1 VQHRAE
7 TGIGEQDVGPPP
19 ARSIGGSTVLLVPGS
34 TCWRA
39 ARAERASVIV
49 DVEAYYA
56 AARDAMSRATRSIH
70 ILGWA
75 FDPDTPFTPA
85 RKRTGKPEQ
94 WGPFLRDVAHAHPD
108 VDVRLLIWKSSLPIA
123 ATQNFFP
130 HWARVCFQ
138 NSPVNF
144 RLDAS
149 IPFGACHHQKVIVID
164 DRIAFAGGCDVGPD
178 RWDTSLHT
186 DSDARRR
193 RKTGLYFDNRHE
205 TMAVVDG
212 EAAEALGQ
220 LFRNRWE
227 RSSQEIL
234 LAPSEPATGPDPWP
248 TDVAPMFKDAEIGL
262 SRSEPGWRHHS
273 DVRETEKL
281 HLASVAA
288 AKKLIYMENQYFTS
302 LVMAE
307 ALANRLEEPDGP
319 EVVLVSTQHSPSWFD
334 QMTMDQTRQL
344 FIKRLRDADKHG
356 RFSVFSPV
364 TAKGKIIIVHS
375 KLTIIDNELLRIGS
389 ANLNNRSTGFD
400 TECDLSIEAAEGE
413 AGDAARE
420 TIARFRAEL
429 VGHWMGKEG
438 REVEAAL
445 NGGLTLGQAIT
456 ALDDPA
462 KRRLKPIPQKPVTG
476 FPAFVAYSHL
486 GDPAGPGDSWRP
498 WRRRPEIR
506 AQLEELKHELE
517 AAGLKSAA
525 EDLSPETV

>member
-1 VQHRAE
+1 M
-7 TGIGEQDVGPPP
+7 
-19 ARSIGGSTVLLVPGS
+19 
-34 TCWRA
+34 
-39 ARAERASVIV
+39 
-49 DVEAYYA
+49 DVEDYYA

-75 FDPDTPFTPA
+75 FDPDTPFTPG
-85 RKRTGKPEQ
+85 KRGKRMSEKENAERGSPGQ
-94 WGPFLRDVAHAHPD
+94 WGPFLRDFARAHPQ

-130 HWARVCFQ
+130 HWAQVCFRH
-138 NSPVNF
+138 SPVNF

-149 IPFGACHHQKVIVID
+149 IPIGACHHQKVIVVD

-178 RWDTSLHT
+178 RWDTLSHT
-186 DSDARRR
+186 DRDPRR
-193 RKTGLYFDNRHE
+193 RKKTRLYFDNRHE

-212 EAAEALGQ
+212 EAAQALGQ

-234 LAPSEPATGPDPWP
+234 LAPSEPAAGPDPWP
-248 TDVAPMFKDAEIGL
+248 TSVGPMFKAAAIGL

-273 DVRETEKL
+273 EVRETEKL

-288 AKKLIYMENQYFTS
+288 AKQLIYMENQYFTS

-344 FIKRLRDADKHG
+344 FMRRLRDADKYG
-356 RFSVFSPV
+356 RLSIFSPV
-364 TAKGKIIIVHS
+364 TGKGKIIIVHS
-375 KLTIIDNELLRIGS
+375 KLSIIDDELLRVGS

-400 TECDLSIEAAEGE
+400 TECDLSIEADEGE
-413 AGDAARE
+413 AGDAARAA
-420 TIARFRAEL
+420 IAAFRASL
-429 VGHWMGKEG
+429 VGHWMGMHG
-438 REVEAAL
+438 RDVEDAL
-445 NGGLTLGQAIT
+445 SKGMTLGEAIT
-456 ALDDPA
+456 ALDDPT
-462 KRRLKPIPQKPVTG
+462 KQRLKPIPQKPVTG

-506 AQLEELKHELE
+506 EQLEELKHELH
-517 AAGLKSAA
+517 AVGLETAA